1 VEKELGAARRFNK
14 AAIVIIIIM
23 LVSMGFMLVNMRH
36 LEQQYRQLELRY
48 EELYEEKGLSGG
60 V

>member
-1 VEKELGAARRFNK
+1 MEKELDAAKRFNK

-23 LVSMGFMLVNMRH
+23 LVSMSFMLVNMRH

-48 EELYEEKGLSGG
+48 EELYEEKGPDGS